1 MSLCQ
6 RRTSHQARDGFNC
19 EVLWWN
25 FFVTVNSTVTVKFS
39 HYLSKTRHL
48 ISHQFEPKLN
58 HRLVSEFL
66 PLGQSIGNNSLP
78 SPPPSADMSVALPC
92 FPPGLSIV
100 AKSLCVCILS
110 LSTPQHNYTTQ
121 PSQRSPL
128 ICEEKATWNEC
139 RVFLKSELIIRH
151 C

>member
-6 RRTSHQARDGFNC
+6 RRTSRQARDGFNC

-25 FFVTVNSTVTVKFS
+25 SFVTVNSTVTVKFS

-110 LSTPQHNYTTQ
+110 YFHISTATQ
-121 PSQRSPL
+121 PSQRSL
-128 ICEEKATWNEC
+128 LMCEVKATWNEC
-139 RVFLKSELIIRH
+139 RVFLKRVLIIRH